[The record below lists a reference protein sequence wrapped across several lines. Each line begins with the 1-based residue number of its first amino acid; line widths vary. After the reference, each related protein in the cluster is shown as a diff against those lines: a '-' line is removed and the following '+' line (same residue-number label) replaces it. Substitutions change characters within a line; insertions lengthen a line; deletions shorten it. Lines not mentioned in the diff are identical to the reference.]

1 MSTGSAAPVPPNID
15 IIRPPAAMSMAGKAA
30 VQRAADAEA
39 DRLAAEAAAAAEA
52 EAAAVQRAADA
63 EADRL
68 AVAAAEAATAAEA
81 ELVMMANLIQR
92 EWRKWLE
99 HRPPPLR
106 AVTWRP
112 VSV

>member
-1 MSTGSAAPVPPNID
+1 
-15 IIRPPAAMSMAGKAA
+15 
-30 VQRAADAEA
+30 
-39 DRLAAEAAAAAEA
+39 
-52 EAAAVQRAADA
+52 AADA